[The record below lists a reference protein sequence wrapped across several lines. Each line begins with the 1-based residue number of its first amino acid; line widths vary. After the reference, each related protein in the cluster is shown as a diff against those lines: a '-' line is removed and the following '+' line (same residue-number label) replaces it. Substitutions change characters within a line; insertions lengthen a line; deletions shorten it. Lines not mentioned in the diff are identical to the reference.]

1 MLRASHLNKALCL
14 FLYNE
19 VNLSMR
25 AIVVSV
31 LAIILAGCA
40 AKGPSAELQISNE
53 CYQSTVDERVAR
65 FIDDFTTDDLK
76 DLTFAL
82 KQHYLKVS
90 NAMLL
95 KQRANDISD
104 PLGGIPASFELEA
117 AQESVITSLKPIYMI
132 LNRNS
137 VPQFVST
144 QVQQQMKDGLAICYG
159 ES

>member
-1 MLRASHLNKALCL
+1 
-14 FLYNE
+14 
-19 VNLSMR
+19 
-25 AIVVSV
+25 
-31 LAIILAGCA
+31 
-40 AKGPSAELQISNE
+40 SNE